1 MTKLLW
7 EGPRLFTK
15 HSAVILQ
22 CYVGYLG
29 AARWVGK
36 GSYAGRLGQEK
47 TDIILGVSG
56 SERVGSIAPDN
67 SSLVTG

>member
-1 MTKLLW
+1 M
-7 EGPRLFTK
+7 
-15 HSAVILQ
+15 
-22 CYVGYLG
+22 GYLG

-47 TDIILGVSG
+47 MDTMLGVSG

-67 SSLVTG
+67 SSLVTGQSGP

>member
-15 HSAVILQ
+15 R
-22 CYVGYLG
+22 YVGYLG